1 MQTHFFF
8 PFLFKKKKKIIKR
21 NNKNTYHEMHKCYAM
36 QILKKKKL
44 KKQKTKN
51 KTKQK
56 QQRKMVIKSR
66 EMKHKDHVRKSQ
78 LN

>member
-1 MQTHFFF
+1 MQCKS
-8 PFLFKKKKKIIKR
+8 LKEIKKKKK
-21 NNKNTYHEMHKCYAM
+21 
-36 QILKKKKL
+36 
-44 KKQKTKN
+44 KN

-66 EMKHKDHVRKSQ
+66 EMKHKNHVRKSQ